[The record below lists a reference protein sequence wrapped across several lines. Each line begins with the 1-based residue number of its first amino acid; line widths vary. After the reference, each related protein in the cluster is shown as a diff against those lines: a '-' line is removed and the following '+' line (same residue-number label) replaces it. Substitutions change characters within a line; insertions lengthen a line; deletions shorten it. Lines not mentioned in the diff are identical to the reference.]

1 MGRAGEG
8 ERGERRRERETERG
22 LAKSVV
28 VSQIMRITSHGF
40 SSVSAGSR
48 YVKIYNVPTFGST
61 EAPLASV
68 QLGRSLFHRQE
79 AERAPRKKL
88 GKRSTNSQVPE
99 YSKSSKYSR
108 VLREYL
114 SDII

>member
-1 MGRAGEG
+1 MGRV
-8 ERGERRRERETERG
+8 RERERKTERG
-22 LAKSVV
+22 PAESVV

-61 EAPLASV
+61 EAQLASV

-79 AERAPRKKL
+79 AERVPRKKL

-108 VLREYL
+108 M

>member
-1 MGRAGEG
+1 MGRAGE
-8 ERGERRRERETERG
+8 RERKTERG
-22 LAKSVV
+22 LTKSVV
-28 VSQIMRITSHGF
+28 VLQIMRVTSHGF
-40 SSVSAGSR
+40 SSVSAGSW

-61 EAPLASV
+61 EAQLASV
-68 QLGRSLFHRQE
+68 QLGRSLFHHHE

-99 YSKSSKYSR
+99 YSKSTKYSR
-108 VLREYL
+108 MYREYL

>member
-1 MGRAGEG
+1 MGRAGG
-8 ERGERRRERETERG
+8 REREAIG
-22 LAKSVV
+22 GPAKSVV
-28 VSQIMRITSHGF
+28 VLQIMRITSHGF

-61 EAPLASV
+61 EAQLASV

-79 AERAPRKKL
+79 AERALRKKL

-99 YSKSSKYSR
+99 YSKRPKYSR
-108 VLREYL
+108 MLREYL
-114 SDII
+114 SDVI